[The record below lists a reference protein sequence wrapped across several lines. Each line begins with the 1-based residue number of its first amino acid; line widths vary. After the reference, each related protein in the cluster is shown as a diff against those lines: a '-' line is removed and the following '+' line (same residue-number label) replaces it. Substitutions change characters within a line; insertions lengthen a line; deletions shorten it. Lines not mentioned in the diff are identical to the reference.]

1 MEFRI
6 ADTFTA
12 SLARL
17 TAAFDLQLN
26 PANPGTQLH
35 RIDKSKDRNFWSARI
50 SRDLRLIVHRTD
62 SSLLLCYADHH
73 DAAYQW
79 AERRMIERH
88 PRTGAAQIVEVRETV
103 REIEVPRYVAGDL
116 TVAEPAPP
124 PAANPQLLDHVTDDD
139 LLGYGV
145 PPEWLAEARAAT
157 EDTLFELADHLPGEA
172 AEALLELATG
182 GTPTP
187 PVHADEDTDPF
198 DHPDA
203 QRRFRLM
210 ENADELEAAKRLA
223 LDLDGDLVI
232 VGWGLAHLAPPDGVW
247 NHGHGYAWQ
256 RTEVHGRRVVYLGFL
271 HSIWGDVAGRV
282 VTRLAELGARD
293 VVYVGKVGALNPD
306 IEPNTRLATG
316 NTSLVGSSVVTWPD
330 FFGDFA
336 TAQPGVHTGVH
347 VTSPSILL
355 ENRDWLTEHAEHA
368 EHAFVDPEIGPMGV
382 AARDAGIDFGYL
394 HVISNNLARHY
405 PADLSNERH
414 SDVVRRRT
422 ILIGQIQDII
432 TNRLAA
438 RPI

>member
-1 MEFRI
+1 MNLLANAVLPARPDSALRSSPI
-6 ADTFTA
+6 AVDGHTMAPDRLLRYLQIKVHHLIQDHDWDSIHVVGSYDRQAVISAHEKTGKLFNFERPTADIQGRALIVKAFPGADYVHHYALIIATYLAMMGKAVDTVTYA
-12 SLARL
+12 LPDPAVSREAVKRL
-17 TAAFDLQLN
+17 T
-26 PANPGTQLH
+26 
-35 RIDKSKDRNFWSARI
+35 
-50 SRDLRLIVHRTD
+50 
-62 SSLLLCYADHH
+62 
-73 DAAYQW
+73 
-79 AERRMIERH
+79 
-88 PRTGAAQIVEVRETV
+88 
-103 REIEVPRYVAGDL
+103 
-116 TVAEPAPP
+116 
-124 PAANPQLLDHVTDDD
+124 
-139 LLGYGV
+139 
-145 PPEWLAEARAAT
+145 
-157 EDTLFELADHLPGEA
+157 
-172 AEALLELATG
+172 
-182 GTPTP
+182 
-187 PVHADEDTDPF
+187 
-198 DHPDA
+198 
-203 QRRFRLM
+203 
-210 ENADELEAAKRLA
+210 

-316 NTSLVGSSVVTWPD
+316 NTSLVGGSVVTWPD

-355 ENRDWLTEHAEHA
+355 ENRDWLTEHA

-422 ILIGQIQDII
+422 VLIRQIQDVIA
-432 TNRLAA
+432 NRLAA